1 MQLQFCK
8 NTQIVAQTWRFKNGS
23 KKTITSK
30 TQKEK
35 KKKDQERHGRHGI
48 KKEERR
54 KDKGYERIHNLRA
67 YEIFRKA
74 DCSLKLAQ
82 LALRF
87 RHIKT
92 TTTGQVNDAPER
104 SGHSSKD
111 LDSALPSKT
120 PSESWFIWC
129 YEMLRVDSSRFS
141 RFRLRLQQACK
152 RQNCCANPLSGLDW
166 RLLVKRYDRCDCVL
180 QVNRLCKLRRCCHK
194 DVSKRRKLKQIMCQ
208 RGDCA
213 IACLKHR
220 HKLPPSTDSILGGPE
235 HICLARA
242 EQTKSRH
249 TALHV
254 FMFSKHDSFIWNSLR
269 KHGKWSKVTKFE
281 EWRWL
286 SAKYGQTMINRELWS
301 LMLEAN
307 FVQAG
312 AGSSQWH
319 TVMQD

>member
-1 MQLQFCK
+1 MNATAVLQELDANRCTNLK
-8 NTQIVAQTWRFKNGS
+8 VQKWLKENHYKQDSER
-23 KKTITSK
+23 
-30 TQKEK
+30 KEK
-35 KKKDQERHGRHGI
+35 ERPRKTWKTWSQERGKTKGSRIWKDTQFKSIRNFPKGR
-48 KKEERR
+48 
-54 KDKGYERIHNLRA
+54 LP
-67 YEIFRKA
+67 

-208 RGDCA
+208 RGDCLLKA
-213 IACLKHR
+213 SAPLNRFNLVGRPGAHLSRACWKN
-220 HKLPPSTDSILGGPE
+220 K
-235 HICLARA
+235 ARI
-242 EQTKSRH
+242 QLFTSCTTR
-249 TALHV
+249 TN
-254 FMFSKHDSFIWNSLR
+254 DSFIWNSLR

-281 EWRWL
+281 ERRWL
-286 SAKYGQTMINRELWS
+286 SAKDGQTMTNRELWS

-319 TVMQD
+319 TVIQD

>member
-1 MQLQFCK
+1 MKRSLSRSWNLRGNNSELLKAYHWMQLQFSK
-8 NTQIVAQTWRFKNGS
+8 NLTQIVAQTWRFKNGS

-67 YEIFRKA
+67 YEIFPKA

-194 DVSKRRKLKQIMCQ
+194 DVSKRRIFFSKSCAREAI
-208 RGDCA
+208 CA

-220 HKLPPSTDSILGGPE
+220 RKLPPSTDSILGGPE
-235 HICLARA
+235 HICLACWTNKARIQLCTFSCFQSTTPSF
-242 EQTKSRH
+242 EILLENMESGRKWQNLKSEDGW
-249 TALHV
+249 APN
-254 FMFSKHDSFIWNSLR
+254 MDK
-269 KHGKWSKVTKFE
+269 
-281 EWRWL
+281 
-286 SAKYGQTMINRELWS
+286 
-301 LMLEAN
+301 
-307 FVQAG
+307 
-312 AGSSQWH
+312 QW
-319 TVMQD
+319 